1 MIEIKRNETVGANG
15 SAEGEFLNTIGQ
27 LKNKMGF
34 QEVSRS
40 GQASD
45 FSLAIVLKYRDFPEM
60 TLKMENSVDA
70 KFRVVQAGIFAQNE
84 TWSTRGQLAD
94 FIMSDDFFFIWS
106 VGSEIDSAVGMVK
119 DSDGDV
125 CFFKLYNGWYYVWA
139 ARSAMNYEMQA
150 RYEFLPVLHSKGM
163 SGEGGYSAALVLDIF
178 APIFWKYYTK
188 HNVRLNAVI
197 LGLKTVMGVRRVG
210 RYQKFSVCGR
220 KYMKI
225 HNTLCAEVSE

>member
-1 MIEIKRNETVGANG
+1 MLELKRNETVGANG
-15 SAEGEFLNTIGQ
+15 STEGEFLNTIAQ

-34 QEVSRS
+34 QEISRS

-70 KFRVVQAGIFAQNE
+70 KFRVIKAGIFSKNE
-84 TWSTRGQLAD
+84 TWSTRGRLAD

-119 DSDGDV
+119 DSRGDV
-125 CFFKLYNGWYYVWA
+125 YFFKLHNGWYYVWA

-150 RYEFLPVLHSKGM
+150 RYDFLPVLYNKRLFTTGSIL
-163 SGEGGYSAALVLDIF
+163 ALVLDIF
-178 APIFWKYYTK
+178 APVFSKGFTA
-188 HNVRLNAVI
+188 NSVRLDIVI
-197 LGLKTVMGVRRVG
+197 LGLKTALGVRSLD
-210 RYQKFSVCGR
+210 RYQKFSVCG
-220 KYMKI
+220 KTYIKI